1 MLLLVSTTLLTK
13 KMRLMGERDVEIKDK
28 GDKASTAMT
37 TTRWTTGTTN
47 AYVAME

>member
-1 MLLLVSTTLLTK
+1 
-13 KMRLMGERDVEIKDK
+13 MRLMRQRDVEIKDK
-28 GDKASTAMT
+28 GVESSMAMT